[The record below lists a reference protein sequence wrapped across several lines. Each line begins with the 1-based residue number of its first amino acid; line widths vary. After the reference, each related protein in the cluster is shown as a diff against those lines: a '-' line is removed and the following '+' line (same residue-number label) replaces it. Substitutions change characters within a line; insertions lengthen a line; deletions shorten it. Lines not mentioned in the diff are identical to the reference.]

1 MSELTPQM
9 QAALGQVRARV
20 FGAVQVDL
28 PNYTLRLID
37 GAGAFANAPW
47 SSFVARDDTFGVLHS
62 VDAISDGTGDQAP
75 AVRLTL
81 LPGTSAA
88 AASLASAE
96 MQGSRVR
103 FWLGVVDA
111 ATGIVVPDPY
121 LLFDGELDVPTLK
134 WGQNSRSLEWTV
146 VSVFAKF
153 FDLEEG
159 ARLADS
165 YHQSIWP
172 GETGFI
178 GVTGVD
184 EQIYWGM
191 DTPSGVSK

>member
-9 QAALGQVRARV
+9 RTAFDRVRARV

-28 PNYTLRLID
+28 PDYTLKLID

-47 SSFVARDDTFGVLHS
+47 NSFAARDARFGVLHS

-81 LPGTSAA
+81 LPASSAA
-88 AASLASAE
+88 AAELASAA
-96 MQGSRVR
+96 MQGARVR
-103 FWLGVVDA
+103 FWLGVVEA
-111 ATGIVVPDPY
+111 ETGIVVPDPY
-121 LLFDGELDVPTLK
+121 LLFDGEVDVPTLK
-134 WGQNSRSLEWTV
+134 WGQNARSLEWTV
-146 VSVFAKF
+146 VSVFARF

-172 GETGFI
+172 GETGFV

-184 EQIYWGM
+184 EQLYWGM
-191 DTPSGVSK
+191 DSPSGVSK